1 MEENR
6 REKLISRLKKC
17 LALSASPEP
26 HEAAAALRQAQKLM
40 RELDLTEADL
50 LGLELADALVMR
62 VGDARGARA
71 GVDEVAI
78 PDAPCL
84 VGYAF
89 DADLVTCRLDSSA
102 SEGMIK
108 TGSKVQFRVYE
119 SGSFNLYHG
128 MAMGTSELVNVP
140 IPLDS
145 GGNVA
150 YPYSGLLAVENPAG
164 EATDQTIRVKSSDG
178 QPVNI
183 LVIAPGYEVGGVA

>member
-1 MEENR
+1 M
-6 REKLISRLKKC
+6 L
-17 LALSASPEP
+17 
-26 HEAAAALRQAQKLM
+26 
-40 RELDLTEADL
+40 
-50 LGLELADALVMR
+50 
-62 VGDARGARA
+62 
-71 GVDEVAI
+71 
-78 PDAPCL
+78 
-84 VGYAF
+84 
-89 DADLVTCRLDSSA
+89 
-102 SEGMIK
+102 K

-128 MAMGTSELVNVP
+128 MAMGTSELVSVP

-183 LVIAPGYEVGGVA
+183 LVIAPGYEVGGIA